1 MNFLEVLS
9 AVANIL
15 TALSVTAHFL
25 HSVWKCR
32 TSVSVRAPCME
43 LESVGTQVTDVEE
56 RGSVPEEE
64 EVCLEGTPGTGPCT
78 REGSEEGVPN

>member
-1 MNFLEVLS
+1 MNFLDVLS

-32 TSVSVRAPCME
+32 RTTSGSVRVPCME
-43 LESVGTQVTDVEE
+43 LERDGIATTVVVE
-56 RGSVPEEE
+56 RGNVPHAEE
-64 EVCLEGTPGTGPCT
+64 
-78 REGSEEGVPN
+78 